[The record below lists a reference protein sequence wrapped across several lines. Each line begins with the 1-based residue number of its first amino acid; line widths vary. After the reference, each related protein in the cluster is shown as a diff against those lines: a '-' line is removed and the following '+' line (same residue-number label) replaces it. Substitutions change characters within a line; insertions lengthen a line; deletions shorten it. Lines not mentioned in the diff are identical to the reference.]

1 MIKLL
6 LEQASRNE
14 SGQVLLRSRL
24 RAVSRRMGFSQV
36 AREKIEL
43 VCSEMVTN
51 QIKYA
56 EGNGLVQLYEVRG
69 AAPALDLFAMDYGDG
84 IEDMEAAMKDG
95 FSSSKTLGKGLGAIK
110 RLAHECDFYSLKR
123 GVVSDTPWHGTAVWA
138 RFYSQPAAPKS
149 PYQMGSF
156 MRALHDDNYNGDF
169 IHAIPMESKV
179 RWLHM
184 DGLGHG
190 FEAYTAVHGMDQV
203 LTAEDSFEHNM
214 ENIDRRLQ
222 GTRGAVVILCEAD
235 FIERTLKICGVG
247 DMSAYRICNG
257 EKRSITFAS
266 GIMGYEH
273 RSASIE
279 TLPLPP
285 QSLFITTSDGRRKN
299 WTLGSFPGLWRLHPQ
314 IISLVLAQVVSRGND
329 DRSIVTLRTTPQ

>member
-1 MIKLL
+1 MVKLL

-14 SGQVLLRSRL
+14 SGQVLLRSKL

-36 AREKIEL
+36 LREKIEIA
-43 VCSEMVTN
+43 CSEMVTN

-56 EGNGLVQLYEVRG
+56 EGNGMVQIFEVRG
-69 AAPALDLFAMDYGDG
+69 AAPALDLFAMDYGGG

-95 FSSSKTLGKGLGAIK
+95 FSTSKTLGKGLGAIR
-110 RLAHECDFYSLKR
+110 RLAHESEFYSLKP
-123 GVVSDTPWHGTAVWA
+123 GEASTTPWHGTAVWA
-138 RFYSQPAAPKS
+138 RFYSKPTPPPS

-156 MRALHDDNYNGDF
+156 MRAFQDDNYNGDY
-169 IHAIPMESKV
+169 IHAIAMESKI

-190 FEAYTAVHGMDQV
+190 FEAYTAVYGMDQV
-203 LTAEDSFEHNM
+203 LTAEGSFEQNM

-222 GTRGAVVILCEAD
+222 GTRGAVAILCEAD
-235 FIERTLKICGVG
+235 FIERNIKVCGVG
-247 DMSAYRICNG
+247 DMSAYRISNG
-257 EKRSITFAS
+257 EKRSLTFS
-266 GIMGYEH
+266 PGILGYEH
-273 RSASIE
+273 RSVTIE

-285 QSLFITTSDGRRKN
+285 QALFITTSDGLRKT

-314 IISLVLAQVVSRGND
+314 IIALVLAQVVGRGND
-329 DRSIVTLRTTPQ
+329 DRSIVTLRTTPK

>member
-14 SGQVLLRSRL
+14 SGQVLLRSKL

-36 AREKIEL
+36 VREKIEIA
-43 VCSEMVTN
+43 CSEMVTN

-56 EGNGLVQLYEVRG
+56 QGNGLVQIFEVRG
-69 AAPALDLFAMDYGDG
+69 AAPALDLFAMDYGGG

-95 FSSSKTLGKGLGAIK
+95 FSTAKTLGKGLGAIK
-110 RLAHECDFYSLKR
+110 RLAHESEFYSLKH
-123 GVVSDTPWHGTAVWA
+123 GQVADTPWHGTAVWA
-138 RFYSQPAAPKS
+138 RFYSKPAPSPS

-156 MRALHDDNYNGDF
+156 MRAFQDDNYNGDY
-169 IHAIPMESKV
+169 IHAITMESKI

-203 LTAEDSFEHNM
+203 LTAEGSFERNM

-222 GTRGAVVILCEAD
+222 GTRGAVAILCEAD
-235 FIERTLKICGVG
+235 FIERSVKVCGVG
-247 DMSAYRICNG
+247 DMSAYRISNG
-257 EKRSITFAS
+257 ERRSLNFS
-266 GIMGYEH
+266 PGILGYEH
-273 RSASIE
+273 RSVSVE

-285 QSLFITTSDGRRKN
+285 QALFITTSDGLRKT

-314 IISLVLAQVVSRGND
+314 IISLVLAQVVGRGND
-329 DRSIVTLRTTPQ
+329 DRSIVTLRSTPK